1 MDMTAV
7 EKIRTLM
14 TRKGVSMGEM
24 ADKTGQSRQN
34 LSNKMKRGNFSEKE
48 LMAMATVL
56 GCKIEIRFICEESGE
71 VEL

>member
-1 MDMTAV
+1 MSMNAA

-14 TRKGVSMGEM
+14 TRKNVSMGEM
-24 ADKTGQSRQN
+24 AEKTGQSRQN

-48 LMAMATVL
+48 LIAMAEVL
-56 GCKIEIRFICEESGE
+56 GCTVNIQFVAEDGT

>member
-1 MDMTAV
+1 MSMSAA

-14 TRKGVSMGEM
+14 TRKDVSMGDM
-24 ADKTGQSRQN
+24 AEKTGQSRQN

-48 LMAMATVL
+48 IIAMAEVL
-56 GCKIEIRFICEESGE
+56 GCTINIQFVGKDGN

>member
-1 MDMTAV
+1 MDMSAV

-14 TRKGVSMGEM
+14 ARKGVSMGDM
-24 ADKTGQSRQN
+24 AEKTGQSRQN

-48 LMAMATVL
+48 LEAMAAVL
-56 GCKIEIRFICEESGE
+56 NCTIEIRFIGESGE